1 MNTYPTSNSEIIF
14 RYDGPCN
21 NRIIQELVDK
31 VSALFQDDKSDSLG
45 KRISSA
51 AIEMIQNIGFYSD
64 EKTVIDGELV
74 GIGSFS
80 VINRAGT
87 FLIET
92 KNRITAEK
100 FRKFEQWIKKLNSS
114 TKDELKQ
121 LRKEFLKNGSSPG
134 SRGANIGLLDIVRK
148 NGSPVLISTDN
159 INDYIYLI
167 ITVQFNEESN
177 G

>member
-1 MNTYPTSNSEIIF
+1 MNTNSTSDPDIIYY
-14 RYDGPCN
+14 YDGPCN

-114 TKDELKQ
+114 TKEELKQ
-121 LRKEFLKNGSSPG
+121 LRKEFLKNGAAHG

-148 NGSPVLISTDN
+148 NGSPILTGTEN
-159 INDYIYLI
+159 INGSIYLI
-167 ITVQFNEESN
+167 ITVKFTEE
-177 G
+177 